1 MVQSKGGG
9 PAFGLPSVDGPGDLS
24 VLGGRDVGTSWR
36 YGNPVRGEVN
46 GGGGRMYHFSFSY
59 FSF

>member
-9 PAFGLPSVDGPGDLS
+9 PVFGLPSVDGSGDLS

-36 YGNPVRGEVN
+36 YENPVRGEVD
-46 GGGGRMYHFSFSY
+46 GGMYHVSFSY

>member
-9 PAFGLPSVDGPGDLS
+9 PVFGLLSVDGPGNLS
-24 VLGGRDVGTSWR
+24 VLGGRDVGTSWM
-36 YGNPVRGEVN
+36 YGNRVRGEVD
-46 GGGGRMYHFSFSY
+46 GGVMYHFSFSY

>member
-9 PAFGLPSVDGPGDLS
+9 PVFGLPSVDGPGNLS
-24 VLGGRDVGTSWR
+24 ALGGRDVEISWR
-36 YGNPVRGEVN
+36 YGNLVRGEVN
-46 GGGGRMYHFSFSY
+46 GGMYHFSFSY